1 MAAPDYLIVGAGLA
15 GLYTALRL
23 KEAKPEATIQI
34 IEKYNYIGGR
44 VVTHRHPISGKTD
57 SVHFSTNHSWEIGAG
72 RVHSSH
78 KRVRALMRRYG
89 LTWAPISDRTLFQP
103 RDGAALRP
111 NRFTELAK
119 AFLEP
124 LARLPAETLARNTVE
139 QLLLK
144 VHPAAAVDRFL
155 GHFPYRAEVTVM
167 RADAAIKELLAP
179 EGVAGSSFGVCK
191 EGLDR
196 IVAGLASE
204 LVGLG
209 IPIHLGH
216 KLVSIRGTHLI
227 VEVAGQLKEMSGA
240 KVILALHAK
249 AMKSITGLSNW
260 PLLRQIIMCPLL
272 RTYAVYDEPWFQ
284 EAPFSGQK
292 IVFGSNPIRYFIPV
306 DRNTAMCSYTDAG
319 DTSIWMDDA
328 EHHPKRLSRRIHAA
342 LRRAFPGHRIPNP
355 TYFKAHPWT
364 AGCSYWSPVPVGM
377 AIQTPAELSK
387 SALQFA
393 PNVYVCGESFSADKQ
408 TWMEGALEHADL
420 LLEKILHSA

>member
-1 MAAPDYLIVGAGLA
+1 MAVPDYLIVGAGLA
-15 GLYTALRL
+15 GLYTALKI

-44 VVTHRHPISGKTD
+44 VVTHHHPG
-57 SVHFSTNHSWEIGAG
+57 HSWEIGAG

-78 KRVRALMRRYG
+78 KRVRALMRRYN
-89 LTWAPISDRTLFQP
+89 LTWAPISDRALFQP
-103 RDGAALRP
+103 RDGAALSQ
-111 NRFTELAK
+111 NRFTELAR

-124 LARLPAETLARNTVE
+124 LTRLPAETLARNTIE

-144 VHPAAAVDRFL
+144 LHDRPTVDRFL

-196 IVAGLASE
+196 IVAGLATE
-204 LVGLG
+204 LVSLG
-209 IPIHLGH
+209 VPIHLGH
-216 KLVSIRGTHLI
+216 TLVSVRDTHLI
-227 VEVAGQLKEMSGA
+227 VEAAGALKEMSGS

-272 RTYAVYDEPWFQ
+272 RTYAVYPEPWFQ
-284 EAPFSGQK
+284 EEPFSGQK
-292 IVFGSNPIRYFIPV
+292 IVFGSNPVRYFIPI

-328 EHHPKRLSRRIHAA
+328 EHHPKRLSRRIHEA
-342 LRRAFPGHRIPNP
+342 LRRAFPGQRIPNP
-355 TYFKAHPWT
+355 SYFKAHPWS
-364 AGCSYWSPVPVGM
+364 AGCSYWAPVPSGT
-377 AIQTPAELSK
+377 AIQSPAELSK
-387 SALQFA
+387 AALEFA

-408 TWMEGALEHADL
+408 TWMEGALEHADEAL
-420 LLEKILHSA
+420 KLIL